1 LSSICKKTRIVG
13 WREDNWELWKRSK
26 HDVVVVVVNV
36 KPKFWSW
43 RLKIRMNEV
52 ENENWKF
59 ETEKVFSIQWGV
71 ETGTLDG
78 HGSDGDRIVIL
89 RNQKVT
95 PVLFHVRQLLQK

>member
-1 LSSICKKTRIVG
+1 
-13 WREDNWELWKRSK
+13 
-26 HDVVVVVVNV
+26 
-36 KPKFWSW
+36 
-43 RLKIRMNEV
+43 
-52 ENENWKF
+52 
-59 ETEKVFSIQWGV
+59 VFSIQWGV